1 MINQIYKNF
10 MRPINLRP
18 MSLRPTTGRPARV
31 RPLARRPARVRPAR
45 VRPAKVR
52 PAPGRPPKNE
62 AKNEVRPDA
71 IIIKVPT
78 SFITMPSSAKV
89 LKLML
94 IVPSQCSILLNYQ
107 LLVRN
112 NLKFFTVKVKKPW

>member
-71 IIIKVPT
+71 IIIFSKTAPSSSTNGSSCTKLQT
-78 SFITMPSSAKV
+78 SFVSRAYFYKIRNPNY
-89 LKLML
+89 
-94 IVPSQCSILLNYQ
+94 VPI
-107 LLVRN
+107 
-112 NLKFFTVKVKKPW
+112 